1 MSIQQVLDYY
11 SDKHESKI
19 NAKLKKYQKDYHR
32 KLKEIKGKKEIIKK
46 KNKEY
51 YQKNKE
57 IRKAYQKAY
66 RMRGIKVVKT
76 QFKLDSSLFIIK
88 VE

>member
-1 MSIQQVLDYY
+1 MSIQQILDYY
-11 SDKHESKI
+11 SDKRKE
-19 NAKLKKYQKDYHR
+19 KLSDKMKKYQIDYR
-32 KLKEIKGKKEIIKK
+32 EENKGSNKRIIKI

-76 QFKLDSSLFIIK
+76 QFKLDSSLFVIK